1 MGKDSFSGFLL
12 LRRLRNGCWTR
23 ELWFS
28 VLDDDGL
35 VTDPM
40 MPSELILSQTW
51 TEVFGVGNQCPE
63 SGWLANYLLGQ
74 GLTKCSAL
82 VVSKWLV
89 RQTFD
94 PELQC
99 SALVVSKWLVR
110 QTFDPELQCSATVV
124 SKWLVRQNFD
134 PELQVYSIPADCLL
148 LSNYLVPTNDYFNQ
162 SIITSIIII
171 AG

>member
-1 MGKDSFSGFLL
+1 
-12 LRRLRNGCWTR
+12 
-23 ELWFS
+23 
-28 VLDDDGL
+28 
-35 VTDPM
+35 M

-63 SGWLANYLLGQ
+63 IGWLANYLLGQ
-74 GLTKCSAL
+74 GLTK
-82 VVSKWLV
+82 
-89 RQTFD
+89 
-94 PELQC
+94 C

-148 LSNYLVPTNDYFNQ
+148 LSNYLVPTKDYFNQ
-162 SIITSIIII
+162 SIIISIIII